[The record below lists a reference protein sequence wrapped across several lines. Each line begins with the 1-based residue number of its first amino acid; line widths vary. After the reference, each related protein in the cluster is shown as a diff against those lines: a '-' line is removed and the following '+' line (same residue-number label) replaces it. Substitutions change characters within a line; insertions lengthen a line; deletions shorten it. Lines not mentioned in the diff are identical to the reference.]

1 MKDLGK
7 CSFVVL
13 LITGACVGVLY
24 STWISFFLMV
34 DVWAVLC
41 VYCTRWV
48 MGVNIERRK
57 KRIVLKGIGGV
68 ELELELEAEGME

>member
-7 CSFVVL
+7 CSFVDCGRRRGCTVQ
-13 LITGACVGVLY
+13 
-24 STWISFFLMV
+24 FLDFIFLDGGCMG
-34 DVWAVLC
+34 WAVLC